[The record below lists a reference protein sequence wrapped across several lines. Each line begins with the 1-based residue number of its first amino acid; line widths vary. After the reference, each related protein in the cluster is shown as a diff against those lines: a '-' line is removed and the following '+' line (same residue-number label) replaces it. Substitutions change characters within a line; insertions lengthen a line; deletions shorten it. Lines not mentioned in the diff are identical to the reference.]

1 MKGSSAGQV
10 LPGTAACIG
19 RDIAAFVPHE
29 PLDLDYVRLALT
41 GLSPVWRRAARGHIP
56 GIRREDVLSAE
67 VSVPPFDD
75 QPVIAREAL
84 RLLASLDESRSD
96 LERAL
101 VESVSEREALFTHVL
116 RGSHPDEGR
125 RLISVGNDSG
135 SPLLSEIAELKTGHT
150 PSRSNSAYWNGGI
163 PWLGIADA
171 RDNDGE
177 VVTQTARTVT
187 EEGIVN
193 SSAVVLPVGT
203 VSLSRTASIGYVV
216 QLGLPMCTSQDF
228 ANWVCGDSLDPDWLQ
243 LVLVHARPFLRS
255 LGQGTTIRTIYM
267 RDLRRLRIDAPSREE
282 QRRQVVELK
291 SKVRKLDQA
300 ASVTRDA
307 LGAIEPA
314 RRQVI
319 ANAMGGQMSA
329 RIAFDSG
336 ALRPVAL
343 DLPERIGV
351 ELGKP
356 KSLLEVVSENASGVS
371 PETAF
376 NDAGFDASRAHLF
389 FDTLAKLIDEGLV
402 SYDHARERI
411 VAVR

>member
-1 MKGSSAGQV
+1 M
-10 LPGTAACIG
+10 
-19 RDIAAFVPHE
+19 PHE

-67 VSVPPFDD
+67 VSVPPFDE
-75 QPVIAREAL
+75 QPEIARAAF
-84 RLLASLDESRSD
+84 RLLASLDESQSD
-96 LERAL
+96 LEQAL
-101 VESVSEREALFTHVL
+101 VESVSEREALFTRVL
-116 RGSHPDEGR
+116 RGSRPDESR
-125 RLISVGNDSG
+125 TLISVGNDSD

-177 VVTQTARTVT
+177 IVTETARTVT
-187 EEGIVN
+187 EEGIAN

-228 ANWVCGDSLDPDWLQ
+228 ANWVCGDDLDPDWLQ
-243 LVLVHARPFLRS
+243 LVLVHARPFLQT
-255 LGQGTTIRTIYM
+255 LGQGATIRTIYM
-267 RDLRRLRIDAPSREE
+267 RELRRLRIDAPSWEE
-282 QRRQVVELK
+282 QQQQALELK
-291 SKVRKLDQA
+291 SKLRKLDQA

-307 LGAIEPA
+307 LGAIGPA
-314 RRQVI
+314 RRRVI
-319 ANAMGGQMSA
+319 ANAIEGQTSA
-329 RIAFDSG
+329 QIAFDPG
-336 ALRPVAL
+336 TLRPVAL
-343 DLPERIGV
+343 NLPERIGA

-356 KSLLEVVSENASGVS
+356 KSLLEVVRENASGVS

-389 FDTLAKLIDEGLV
+389 FDRLAQLIDEGV
-402 SYDHARERI
+402 VAYDHSQERI